1 MVLRVPATPPLPGV
15 EEPIVVGWRR
25 GDLW

>member
-1 MVLRVPATPPLPGV
+1 VPATPPLPGV

-25 GDLW
+25 GELW